1 MVTVR
6 VVTEDPHAALR
17 DAALDRVL
25 QGAGESDP
33 ALRSAAADGAG
44 LPGDLQPLVTK
55 IQQHA
60 YRITDEDVA
69 TLQARYG
76 DDRMFEIIV
85 SAALGASRKRLFAG
99 LKALEEA

>member
-6 VVTEDPHAALR
+6 ILTEDPHSVLR

-25 QGAGESDP
+25 HGAGESEP

-44 LPGDLQPLVTK
+44 VPADLQPLVTK
-55 IQQHA
+55 IQHHA
-60 YRITDEDVA
+60 WKVSDEDIA

-99 LKALEEA
+99 LKALEDA

>member
-6 VVTEDPHAALR
+6 VVTDDPHAALR
-17 DAALDRVL
+17 DAALERVL
-25 QGAGESDP
+25 RGPGESDS

-44 LPGDLQPLVTK
+44 LPDELQALVTK
-55 IQQHA
+55 IHQHA
-60 YRITDEDVA
+60 YKVTDAEIA
-69 TLQARYG
+69 ALQARYG

>member
-6 VVTEDPHAALR
+6 IVTDDPHAELR

-25 QGAGESDP
+25 SGPGESDP
-33 ALRSAAADGAG
+33 AMRAAAADGAG
-44 LPGDLQPLVTK
+44 LPDDLQPLVTN
-55 IQQHA
+55 IHEHA
-60 YRITDEDVA
+60 YTVTDEDVA
-69 TLQARYG
+69 ALQARYG

-99 LKALEEA
+99 LKALEDA